1 MARGGGFLNNPA
13 IIGAAS
19 ALVTYIVVEEL
30 FDDPIE
36 DFFDALK
43 GKKKGGR
50 GGRGGGKGGKKVKMV
65 KNKFGEVYPV
75 VEDDSGYG
83 DESYFGAWERAYY

>member
-1 MARGGGFLNNPA
+1 MAKGGGFLNNPA

-50 GGRGGGKGGKKVKMV
+50 GGKGKGGKRVKMV

-75 VEDDSGYG
+75 VEDDFGM
-83 DESYFGAWERAYY
+83 DESYYGAWERAYY